1 VLLGIHPW
9 TDKVLALA
17 QKKQSHLTPLPE
29 RGVVNNVLVVDDS
42 RAQRRIL
49 SSYLGRWGYK
59 VFEAASGEEALEI
72 CNDEKVDLIVS
83 DWMMPGING
92 LEFCQ
97 IFRELEREY
106 YGYFILLTSKSD
118 KAEVAQGLDVGAD
131 DFLTKP
137 VAGDELLARIRA
149 GERILRME
157 RELTEKNRLVSST
170 LLEISALYDSLDRD
184 LIEARKLQQS
194 LVRERF
200 RDFGSTQVSLLLRP
214 SGHVGGDL
222 VGFFPIN
229 DDKIGVF
236 SIDVSGHGV
245 ASALM
250 TARLAAY
257 FTGSSP
263 EQNLAIGEAPDGAR
277 VPKSPADVAERLN
290 RLMLEEMETD
300 LYFTMIL
307 GHFDKNTGTFV
318 MAQCGHPHPAVQHSD
333 GSVDY
338 FGAGGLPIGL
348 IPDATFE
355 DCEIKIGKG
364 DRILLLSD
372 GITEC
377 PDGGDGMLG
386 EEGLIDILEKVA
398 GQTGNAFFETLMWDL
413 NKFNKDQD
421 FPDDVSAILLE
432 YSNVE
437 PVV

>member
-1 VLLGIHPW
+1 MAI
-9 TDKVLALA
+9 A
-17 QKKQSHLTPLPE
+17 QEKHAYLQAVPE

-49 SSYLGRWGYK
+49 SSYLGRWGYM
-59 VFEAASGEEALEI
+59 VFEAASGEEALDVCRSEAI
-72 CNDEKVDLIVS
+72 DLVVS
-83 DWMMPGING
+83 DWMMPGMSG

-97 IFRELEREY
+97 EFRQLEREH

-118 KAEVAQGLDVGAD
+118 KTEVAQGLDIGAD

-170 LLEISALYDSLDRD
+170 LTEISALYDSLDRD
-184 LIEARKLQQS
+184 LVEARKLQQS

-200 RDFGSTQVSLLLRP
+200 RDFSSAQVSLLLRP

-229 DDKIGVF
+229 DQQFGIF
-236 SIDVSGHGV
+236 SIDVSGHGI

-257 FTGSSP
+257 LSGSTA
-263 EQNLAIGEAPDGAR
+263 EQNLAIQVGADGVH
-277 VPKSPADVAERLN
+277 VPRSPSEVAANLN

-307 GHFDKNTGTFV
+307 GHFNRMTGDFV
-318 MAQCGHPHPAVQHSD
+318 MTQCGHPNPIRQSSD
-333 GSVDY
+333 GVATF
-338 FGAGGLPIGL
+338 FGTGGLPVGL
-348 IPDATFE
+348 LPFAEFE
-355 DCEIKIGKG
+355 DVHITLAPGE
-364 DRILLLSD
+364 RILVFSD
-372 GITEC
+372 GVTEC

-386 EEGLIDILEKVA
+386 EEGLIEMCHQISKE
-398 GQTGNAFFETLMWDL
+398 TGNAFFDTFLWDL
-413 NKFNKDQD
+413 NNFNNDRD
-421 FPDDVSAILLE
+421 FPDDISAILLE
-432 YSNVE
+432 YPGQNKV
-437 PVV
+437 

>member
-1 VLLGIHPW
+1 MAIAKENHVTIQA
-9 TDKVLALA
+9 V
-17 QKKQSHLTPLPE
+17 PE
-29 RGVVNNVLVVDDS
+29 RGVVETVLVVDDS

-49 SSYLGRWGYK
+49 ASYLGRWGYR
-59 VFEAASGEEALEI
+59 VIEAGSGEEALEKCAAEPI
-72 CNDEKVDLIVS
+72 DLVIS
-83 DWMMPGING
+83 DWMMPGMNG

-97 IFRELEREY
+97 AFRALERAH

-118 KAEVAQGLDVGAD
+118 KTEVARGLDVGAD

-157 RELTEKNRLVSST
+157 RELTEKNRLVSET
-170 LLEISALYDSLDRD
+170 LKEISDLYDSLDRD
-184 LIEARKLQQS
+184 LVEARRLQQS

-200 RDFGSTQVSLLLRP
+200 RDFGDAQVSLLLRP

-229 DDKIGVF
+229 ATQFGVF
-236 SIDVSGHGV
+236 SLDVSGHGI

-257 FTGSSP
+257 LTGTTP
-263 EQNLAIGEAPDGAR
+263 EQNLAIHRGPDETL
-277 VPKSPADVAERLN
+277 VPASPAQVAKSLN

-307 GHFDKNTGTFV
+307 GHFDFSTGEFV
-318 MAQCGHPHPAVQHSD
+318 MTQCGHPYPAIQRQS
-333 GSVDY
+333 GGMEF
-338 FGAGGLPIGL
+338 FGQGGLPIGL
-348 IPDATFE
+348 IPDAEFE
-355 DCEIKIGKG
+355 DTCVTIGKG

-386 EEGLIDILEKVA
+386 EDGLIEICERNRDH
-398 GQTGNAFFETLMWDL
+398 TGSTFFDTFLWDL
-413 NKFNKDQD
+413 NAYNKDRD
-421 FPDDVSAILLE
+421 FPDDISAILLE
-432 YSNVE
+432 FGAQQNND
-437 PVV
+437 

>member
-1 VLLGIHPW
+1 MAI
-9 TDKVLALA
+9 A
-17 QKKQSHLTPLPE
+17 QEKHAYLQAVSE

-49 SSYLGRWGYK
+49 SSYLGRWGYM
-59 VFEAASGEEALEI
+59 VFEAATGEEAMEI
-72 CNDEKVDLIVS
+72 CRSESIDLVVS
-83 DWMMPGING
+83 DWMMPGMSG

-97 IFRELEREY
+97 EFRQLEREY

-118 KAEVAQGLDVGAD
+118 KAEVAQGLDIGAD

-170 LLEISALYDSLDRD
+170 LTEISELYDSLDRD
-184 LIEARKLQQS
+184 LVEARKLQQS

-200 RDFGSTQVSLLLRP
+200 RDFSSAQVSLLLRP

-222 VGFFPIN
+222 VGFIPIN
-229 DDKIGVF
+229 EHQFGIF
-236 SIDVSGHGV
+236 SIDVSGHGI

-257 FTGSSP
+257 LTGSTA
-263 EQNLAIGEAPDGAR
+263 EQNLAIQVGEDGGHLPR
-277 VPKSPADVAERLN
+277 SPSEVAANLN

-307 GHFDKNTGTFV
+307 GHFNRMTGDFV
-318 MAQCGHPHPAVQHSD
+318 MTQCGHPNPIRQSSKGVAT
-333 GSVDY
+333 Y
-338 FGAGGLPIGL
+338 FGSGGLPVGL
-348 IPDATFE
+348 LPFAEFQDVHITLAPGE
-355 DCEIKIGKG
+355 
-364 DRILLLSD
+364 RILVFSD
-372 GITEC
+372 GVTEC

-386 EEGLIDILEKVA
+386 EEGLIEMCHKISTE
-398 GQTGNAFFETLMWDL
+398 TGNGFFDTFLWDL
-413 NKFNKDQD
+413 NNFNKDKD
-421 FPDDVSAILLE
+421 FPDDISAILLE
-432 YSNVE
+432 YSG
-437 PVV
+437 

>member
-1 VLLGIHPW
+1 MAI
-9 TDKVLALA
+9 A
-17 QKKQSHLTPLPE
+17 QEKHAYLQAVPE

-49 SSYLGRWGYK
+49 SSYLGRWGYM
-59 VFEAASGEEALEI
+59 VFEAASGEEAMEVCRSESI
-72 CNDEKVDLIVS
+72 DLVVS
-83 DWMMPGING
+83 DWMMPGISG

-97 IFRELEREY
+97 EFRKLEREH

-118 KAEVAQGLDVGAD
+118 KTEVAQGLDIGAD

-170 LLEISALYDSLDRD
+170 LTEISALYDFLDRD

-200 RDFGSTQVSLLLRP
+200 RDFSSAQVSLLLRP

-229 DDKIGVF
+229 DQQFGIF
-236 SIDVSGHGV
+236 SIDVSGHGI

-257 FTGSSP
+257 LSGSTA
-263 EQNLAIGEAPDGAR
+263 EQNLAIQVGEDGAH
-277 VPKSPADVAERLN
+277 VPRNPSEVAANLN

-307 GHFDKNTGTFV
+307 GHFNRITGDFV
-318 MAQCGHPHPAVQHSD
+318 MTQCGHPNPIRQSRD
-333 GSVDY
+333 GEATF
-338 FGAGGLPIGL
+338 FGDGGLPVGL
-348 IPDATFE
+348 LPFAEFE
-355 DCEIKIGKG
+355 DVHITLAPGE
-364 DRILLLSD
+364 RILVFSD
-372 GITEC
+372 GVTEC

-386 EEGLIDILEKVA
+386 EEGLIDMCHRISKE
-398 GQTGNAFFETLMWDL
+398 TGNAFFDTFLWDL
-413 NKFNKDQD
+413 NNFNKDKD
-421 FPDDVSAILLE
+421 FPDDISAILLE
-432 YSNVE
+432 YPGQNKV
-437 PVV
+437 

>member
-1 VLLGIHPW
+1 MRTSI
-9 TDKVLALA
+9 LAIA
-17 QKKQSHLTPLPE
+17 QEKHAYLQAVSE

-49 SSYLGRWGYK
+49 SSYLGRWGYM
-59 VFEAASGEEALEI
+59 VFEAATGEEAMEI
-72 CNDEKVDLIVS
+72 CRSESIDLVVS
-83 DWMMPGING
+83 DWMMPGMSG

-97 IFRELEREY
+97 EFRQLEREY

-118 KAEVAQGLDVGAD
+118 KAEVAQGLDIGAD

-170 LLEISALYDSLDRD
+170 LTEISELYDSLDRD
-184 LIEARKLQQS
+184 LVEARKLQQS

-200 RDFGSTQVSLLLRP
+200 RDFSSAQVSLLLRP

-222 VGFFPIN
+222 VGFIPIN
-229 DDKIGVF
+229 EHQFGIF
-236 SIDVSGHGV
+236 SIDVSGHGI

-257 FTGSSP
+257 LTGSTA
-263 EQNLAIGEAPDGAR
+263 EQNLAIQVGEDGGHLPR
-277 VPKSPADVAERLN
+277 SPSEVAANLN

-307 GHFDKNTGTFV
+307 GHFNRMTGDFV
-318 MAQCGHPHPAVQHSD
+318 MTQCGHPNPIRQSSKGVAT
-333 GSVDY
+333 Y
-338 FGAGGLPIGL
+338 FGSGGLPVGL
-348 IPDATFE
+348 LPFAEFQDVHITLAPGE
-355 DCEIKIGKG
+355 
-364 DRILLLSD
+364 RILVFSD
-372 GITEC
+372 GVTEC

-386 EEGLIDILEKVA
+386 EEGLIEMCHKISTE
-398 GQTGNAFFETLMWDL
+398 TGNGFFDTFLWDL
-413 NKFNKDQD
+413 NNFNKDKD
-421 FPDDVSAILLE
+421 FPDDISAILLE
-432 YSNVE
+432 YSG
-437 PVV
+437 

>member
-1 VLLGIHPW
+1 MLLIAE
-9 TDKVLALA
+9 TQNYLQAV
-17 QKKQSHLTPLPE
+17 PE
-29 RGVVNNVLVVDDS
+29 RGVVNSVLIVDDS

-49 SSYLGRWGYK
+49 SSYLGRWGYA
-59 VFEAASGEEALEI
+59 VFEAASGEEAMTI
-72 CNDEKVDLIVS
+72 CQQEPIDLVVS
-83 DWMMPGING
+83 DWMMPGMNG

-97 IFRELEREY
+97 AFRQLDRAH

-170 LLEISALYDSLDRD
+170 LSEISALYDSLDRD
-184 LIEARKLQQS
+184 LIEARKMQQS

-200 RDFGSTQVSLLLRP
+200 RDFGSAQISLLLRP
-214 SGHVGGDL
+214 CGHVGGDL

-229 DDKIGVF
+229 DRHFGVF
-236 SIDVSGHGV
+236 ALDVSGHGI

-257 FTGSSP
+257 LTGSTP
-263 EQNLAIGEAPDGAR
+263 EQNLAIRLDEAGNSQPRA
-277 VPKSPADVAERLN
+277 PSDVARTLN

-307 GHFDKNTGTFV
+307 GHFDRLEGVFV
-318 MAQCGHPHPAVQHSD
+318 MTQCGHPSPVFQSET
-333 GSVDY
+333 GEVTF
-338 FGAGGLPIGL
+338 FGDGGLPVGL
-348 IPDATFE
+348 IPDATYE
-355 DCEIKIGKG
+355 DVRLTLSPGE
-364 DRILLLSD
+364 RILICSD
-372 GITEC
+372 GVTEC

-386 EEGLIDILEKVA
+386 EEGLADLCAKVA
-398 GQTGNAFFETLMWDL
+398 GERGSAFFDTFLWDL
-413 NKFNKDQD
+413 NDFNKDRD
-421 FPDDVSAILLE
+421 FPDDISAILLE
-432 YSNVE
+432 YSGQNSR
-437 PVV
+437 

>member
-1 VLLGIHPW
+1 MAI
-9 TDKVLALA
+9 A
-17 QKKQSHLTPLPE
+17 QEKHAYLQAVPE

-49 SSYLGRWGYK
+49 SSYLGRWGYM
-59 VFEAASGEEALEI
+59 VFEAASGEEAMEVCRSESI
-72 CNDEKVDLIVS
+72 DLVVS
-83 DWMMPGING
+83 DWMMPGISG

-97 IFRELEREY
+97 EFRKLEREH

-118 KAEVAQGLDVGAD
+118 KTEVAQGLDIGAD

-170 LLEISALYDSLDRD
+170 LTEISALYDSLDRD

-200 RDFGSTQVSLLLRP
+200 RDFSSAQVSLLLRP

-229 DDKIGVF
+229 DQQFGIF
-236 SIDVSGHGV
+236 SIDVSGHGI

-257 FTGSSP
+257 LSGSTA
-263 EQNLAIGEAPDGAR
+263 EQNLAIQVGEDGAH
-277 VPKSPADVAERLN
+277 VPRNPSEVAANLN

-307 GHFDKNTGTFV
+307 GHFNRITGDFV
-318 MAQCGHPHPAVQHSD
+318 MTQCGHPNPIRQSRD
-333 GSVDY
+333 GEATF
-338 FGAGGLPIGL
+338 FGDGGLPVGL
-348 IPDATFE
+348 LPFAEFE
-355 DCEIKIGKG
+355 DVHITLAPGE
-364 DRILLLSD
+364 RILVFSD
-372 GITEC
+372 GVTEC

-386 EEGLIDILEKVA
+386 EEGLIDMCHKISKE
-398 GQTGNAFFETLMWDL
+398 TGNAFFDTFLWDL
-413 NKFNKDQD
+413 NNFNNDKD
-421 FPDDVSAILLE
+421 FPDDISAILLE
-432 YSNVE
+432 YPGQNKV
-437 PVV
+437 

>member
-1 VLLGIHPW
+1 MAI
-9 TDKVLALA
+9 A
-17 QKKQSHLTPLPE
+17 QEKHAYLQAVPE

-49 SSYLGRWGYK
+49 SSYLGRWGYM
-59 VFEAASGEEALEI
+59 VFEAASGEEAMEVCRSESI
-72 CNDEKVDLIVS
+72 DLVVS
-83 DWMMPGING
+83 DWMMPGISG

-97 IFRELEREY
+97 EFRKLEREH

-118 KAEVAQGLDVGAD
+118 KTEVAQGLDIGAD

-170 LLEISALYDSLDRD
+170 LTEISALYDSLDRD

-200 RDFGSTQVSLLLRP
+200 RDFSSAQVSLLLRP

-229 DDKIGVF
+229 DQQFGIF
-236 SIDVSGHGV
+236 SIDVSGHGI

-257 FTGSSP
+257 LSGSTA
-263 EQNLAIGEAPDGAR
+263 EQNLAIQVGEDGAH
-277 VPKSPADVAERLN
+277 VPRNPSEVAANLN

-307 GHFDKNTGTFV
+307 GHFNRITGDFV
-318 MAQCGHPHPAVQHSD
+318 MTQCGHPNPIRQSRD
-333 GSVDY
+333 GEATF
-338 FGAGGLPIGL
+338 FGDGGLPVGL
-348 IPDATFE
+348 LPFAEFE
-355 DCEIKIGKG
+355 DVHITLAPGE
-364 DRILLLSD
+364 RILVFSD
-372 GITEC
+372 GVTEC

-386 EEGLIDILEKVA
+386 EEGLIDMCHRISKE
-398 GQTGNAFFETLMWDL
+398 TGNAFFDTFLWDL
-413 NKFNKDQD
+413 NNFNKDKD
-421 FPDDVSAILLE
+421 FPDDISAILLE
-432 YSNVE
+432 YPGQNKV
-437 PVV
+437 

>member
-1 VLLGIHPW
+1 LI
-9 TDKVLALA
+9 LAIA
-17 QKKQSHLTPLPE
+17 QEKQAYLQAVPE

-49 SSYLGRWGYK
+49 SSYLGRWGYT
-59 VFEAASGEEALEI
+59 VFEAGSGEEAMNLCQSESI
-72 CNDEKVDLIVS
+72 DLIVS
-83 DWMMPGING
+83 DWMMPGMSG

-97 IFRELEREY
+97 LFRQLDRAN

-118 KAEVAQGLDVGAD
+118 KTEVAQGLDVGAD

-170 LLEISALYDSLDRD
+170 LKEISELYDSLDRD
-184 LIEARKLQQS
+184 LVEARKLQQS

-200 RDFGSTQVSLLLRP
+200 HDFETAQISLLLRP

-229 DDKIGVF
+229 DRQFGVF
-236 SIDVSGHGV
+236 SIDVSGHGI

-257 FTGSSP
+257 LTGSTS
-263 EQNLAIGEAPDGAR
+263 EQNLAIRSDDNGGYIAASPSEAAM
-277 VPKSPADVAERLN
+277 ALN

-307 GHFDKNTGTFV
+307 GHFDRFSGEFV
-318 MAQCGHPHPAVQHSD
+318 MTQCGHPHPIVQRANGDISF
-333 GSVDY
+333 
-338 FGAGGLPIGL
+338 FGDGGLPVGL
-348 IPDATFE
+348 IPFAAYE
-355 DCEIKIGKG
+355 DVHMKLSPG
-364 DRILLLSD
+364 DRILLFSD
-372 GITEC
+372 GVTEC

-386 EEGLIDILEKVA
+386 EEGLVEMCKKVA
-398 GQTGNAFFETLMWDL
+398 TETGNAFFDTFLWDL
-413 NKFNKDQD
+413 NDFNNDQD
-421 FPDDVSAILLE
+421 FPDDISAILLE
-432 YSNVE
+432 YPGGVAKE
-437 PVV
+437 

>member
-1 VLLGIHPW
+1 MSGTRHRSGYFVLLI
-9 TDKVLALA
+9 A
-17 QKKQSHLTPLPE
+17 QENNTYLQAVPE

-49 SSYLGRWGYK
+49 SSYLGRWGYA
-59 VFEAASGEEALEI
+59 VFEAASGEEAIAI
-72 CNDEKVDLIVS
+72 CRREPIDLVVS
-83 DWMMPGING
+83 DWMMPGMNG

-97 IFRELEREY
+97 AFRQLDRAH

-170 LLEISALYDSLDRD
+170 LTEISALYDSLDRD
-184 LIEARKLQQS
+184 LVEARKMQQS

-200 RDFGSTQVSLLLRP
+200 HDFQTAQVSLLLRP
-214 SGHVGGDL
+214 CGHVGGDL

-229 DDKIGVF
+229 ERQFGIF
-236 SIDVSGHGV
+236 ALDVSGHGI

-257 FTGSSP
+257 LTGSTP
-263 EQNLAIGEAPDGAR
+263 EQNLAIRSDPQGGFY
-277 VPKSPADVAERLN
+277 PANPSEVAATLN

-307 GHFDKNTGTFV
+307 GHFDRMSGEFV
-318 MAQCGHPHPAVQHSD
+318 MAQCGHPNPVFQSKD
-333 GSVDY
+333 GTVSF
-338 FGAGGLPIGL
+338 FGDGGMPVGL
-348 IPDATFE
+348 IPNAPYE
-355 DCEIKIGKG
+355 DVRLTLGPGE
-364 DRILLLSD
+364 RILIFSD
-372 GITEC
+372 GVTEC
-377 PDGGDGMLG
+377 PDGGEGMLG
-386 EEGLIDILEKVA
+386 EEGLAEMCRKVA
-398 GQTGNAFFETLMWDL
+398 KESGNAFFDTFLWDL
-413 NKFNKDQD
+413 NDYNKDKD
-421 FPDDVSAILLE
+421 FPDDISAILLE
-432 YSNVE
+432 YSAQNTR
-437 PVV
+437 